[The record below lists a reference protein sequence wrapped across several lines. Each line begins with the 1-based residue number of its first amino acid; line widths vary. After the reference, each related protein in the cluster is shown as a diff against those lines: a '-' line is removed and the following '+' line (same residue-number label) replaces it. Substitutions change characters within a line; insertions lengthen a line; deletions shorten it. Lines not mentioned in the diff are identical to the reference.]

1 MASGRNSEVGSNPFG
16 VKQNFKGGN
25 CDEIEMYYFYKYY
38 NLCVTRYEW
47 INLPAE
53 IQPYFIEDVM
63 FWRGKGLMIKDPVAT
78 ENPYAFMRCNLTGM
92 MDIYNIP
99 EDRYAFANTGYF
111 QEYGKDDS
119 VILWDT
125 PLTMPKFYSVKIY
138 AKAMAN
144 LWNTRDIN
152 IYAQRTPLVVAM
164 SQENR
169 LSYENF
175 MTKYQQYIPVL
186 KVDDYMNLDKIKVLK
201 TDAPYL
207 VDQLQHE
214 MTVLESELLSELGIE
229 SNPIEKKERV
239 VTGEVNGNDG
249 KTEMYRQT
257 GLMTRKR
264 FCDEVNALW
273 GLNVDVRFRSSLPTQ
288 VNIGD
293 VITQQYSGG
302 ESNVPN
308 MGV

>member
-1 MASGRNSEVGSNPFG
+1 
-16 VKQNFKGGN
+16 
-25 CDEIEMYYFYKYY
+25 
-38 NLCVTRYEW
+38 
-47 INLPAE
+47 
-53 IQPYFIEDVM
+53 
-63 FWRGKGLMIKDPVAT
+63 
-78 ENPYAFMRCNLTGM
+78 
-92 MDIYNIP
+92 
-99 EDRYAFANTGYF
+99 
-111 QEYGKDDS
+111 
-119 VILWDT
+119 
-125 PLTMPKFYSVKIY
+125 
-138 AKAMAN
+138 MAN

-273 GLNVDVRFRSSLPTQ
+273 GLNIDVRFRSSLPTQ

-302 ESNVPN
+302 ESDVPN